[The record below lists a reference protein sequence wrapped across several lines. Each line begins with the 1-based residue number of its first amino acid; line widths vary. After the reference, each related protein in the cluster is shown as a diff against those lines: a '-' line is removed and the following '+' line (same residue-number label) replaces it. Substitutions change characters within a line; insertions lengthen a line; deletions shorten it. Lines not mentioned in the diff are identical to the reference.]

1 MNRDDIIRMALEAG
15 FSDREES
22 SHIYSRSRFDEE
34 ICVEEFAVGEM
45 VEHFAKLVA
54 AHERDKCYQ
63 IAMSEASSGSL
74 YGWPECAHVI
84 AKAIRA
90 RGEV

>member
-54 AHERDKCYQ
+54 AHER
-63 IAMSEASSGSL
+63 EACAKVAESYEPLCDRCPSGV
-74 YGWPECAHVI
+74 AN
-84 AKAIRA
+84 AIRA
-90 RGEV
+90 RGEDD